1 MKLFVFAIIIAIGT
15 ASPTKDGAVF
25 SFVGKTMFMFADV
38 KEGEQL
44 SHTFEFTNTGNQPL
58 IISEYKVACSC
69 TKAEFLKAP
78 ILPGQKS
85 EIIITFDTKGKYGYQ
100 DRIIKIY
107 SNANKSPIKLR
118 FKVFVY
124 TDEDVLKN

>member
-25 SFVGKTMFMFADV
+25 SFVGKPLFMFADA

-44 SHTFEFTNTGNQPL
+44 SHAFKFTNTGNEPL
-58 IISEYKVACSC
+58 IISDYQVACSC
-69 TKAEFLKAP
+69 TKAIYSKAP
-78 ILPGQKS
+78 ILPGQSS

-100 DRIIKIY
+100 DRVVKLY
-107 SNANKSPIKLR
+107 SNANKNPVKLR
-118 FKVFVY
+118 IKVFVY
-124 TDEDVLKN
+124 SEHN

>member
-15 ASPTKDGAVF
+15 ASPSKDGAVF

-38 KEGEQL
+38 EEGEQL
-44 SHTFEFTNTGNQPL
+44 LHTFKFTNTGNEAL
-58 IISEYKVACSC
+58 IISDYQVACSC
-69 TKAEFLKAP
+69 TKAVFSKAP

-85 EIIITFDTKGKYGYQ
+85 EITIRFDSKGKYGFQ
-100 DRIIKIY
+100 DRIIKVY

-118 FKVFVY
+118 IKVFV
-124 TDEDVLKN
+124 LPKK

>member
-15 ASPTKDGAVF
+15 ASPSMDGAVF

-44 SHTFEFTNTGNQPL
+44 SHTFEFTNSGNEPL
-58 IISEYKVACSC
+58 VISDYQVACSC
-69 TKAEFLKAP
+69 TKAIFSKEP

-85 EIIITFDTKGKYGYQ
+85 VIEITFDTKGKYGYQ
-100 DRIIKIY
+100 DRIIKIF
-107 SNANKSPIKLR
+107 SNAKKSPVKLR
-118 FKVFVY
+118 IKVFV
-124 TDEDVLKN
+124 DSKL